1 MQNSSSSQAHG
12 SETLSLKEKNRR
24 AQRKF
29 REKQRAKKSQA
40 EGQAFE
46 LAQQLQELK
55 AQKAAAYS
63 RNLALEKVFELQK
76 LQEKDKSQ
84 VSEASRPSSVDHTQ
98 ANALIA
104 SELASPPR
112 SNSIHM
118 SVDVNTLTR
127 FCGRQPVPMT
137 RFSKSQIEQ
146 FEFADF
152 AKLWKEY
159 ISRLAVCLVE
169 ANGDDSSPACQTIH
183 EIMAELTAV
192 FCYVCASHPHKMLSF
207 HSSKLEEGPSS
218 WPAANDELWQTI
230 AAAANFSDEQQ
241 ARICGI
247 RDYFLARMMRIMKE
261 REDISAQLA
270 AAVPPFTSRIVTAG
284 MNMQAAAGHIQALQA
299 TEKLHQNLHQAQDCL
314 SQFQVAARECM
325 TPLQVAMVCVQS
337 FPWMPDIVGL
347 FSSVADNREEHAL
360 AAEHSD

>member
-1 MQNSSSSQAHG
+1 MRNSGYKTAVPGPLQYIEYSGELAAACIQ
-12 SETLSLKEKNRR
+12 
-24 AQRKF
+24 
-29 REKQRAKKSQA
+29 AKKSQA

-159 ISRLAVCLVE
+159 ISR
-169 ANGDDSSPACQTIH
+169 
-183 EIMAELTAV
+183 
-192 FCYVCASHPHKMLSF
+192 
-207 HSSKLEEGPSS
+207 
-218 WPAANDELWQTI
+218 
-230 AAAANFSDEQQ
+230 
-241 ARICGI
+241 
-247 RDYFLARMMRIMKE
+247 
-261 REDISAQLA
+261 
-270 AAVPPFTSRIVTAG
+270 
-284 MNMQAAAGHIQALQA
+284 
-299 TEKLHQNLHQAQDCL
+299 
-314 SQFQVAARECM
+314 
-325 TPLQVAMVCVQS
+325 
-337 FPWMPDIVGL
+337 
-347 FSSVADNREEHAL
+347 
-360 AAEHSD
+360 